1 MGHTG
6 SRHEKNWGSRELLE
20 HERYFMHLE
29 FTKWVFAR
37 DSWLGFSSYF
47 SAENLQ
53 RQKDLSTPSQKL
65 QQSPSHAPTPTPV
78 NGRTLLL
85 SLNVSVIF
93 RCILTFCVTLHE
105 EIHSFIARCISALLL
120 QCVL

>member
-1 MGHTG
+1 
-6 SRHEKNWGSRELLE
+6 
-20 HERYFMHLE
+20 MHLE
-29 FTKWVFAR
+29 FAKWVFAR
-37 DSWLGFSSYF
+37 DSRLGFSSYF

-53 RQKDLSTPSQKL
+53 RQKDMFTPSPKL

-93 RCILTFCVTLHE
+93 RCILTFCVMLHE
-105 EIHSFIARCISALLL
+105 QIHGLLPDVFLHCYNSVFYDRL
-120 QCVL
+120 QVLLRVCE